1 MPLNFFRHPLVST
14 HIKPAAP
21 PAINGSFTIITQGQ
35 QVRSSPVGRSAASI
49 VKGTPMAVDSVS
61 HNLAPSITGA
71 IRQAS
76 QSTGISFQYL
86 LTTAKI
92 ESNFNPSAKAST
104 SSAKGLYQF
113 IDQTWLGTMKQ
124 EGASLGYGKYADAIT
139 KNSDG
144 RYTVEDPS
152 ARAAIMKLRSDP
164 EVSAMMAGAF
174 SRANAFKL
182 TGSIGRRPTE
192 GELYI
197 AHFLGPDGAGKMI
210 NAADSRP
217 NANAAAIFPAA
228 ARANRSIFY
237 DSSGSARTVGEVYSR
252 LTGKFD
258 TASTVAIASLPRA
271 AETPA
276 AAVAA
281 ATASPLSAFPVA
293 KAEIPSI
300 ALSAMPVSANSPV
313 QVPVRAAAKAP
324 DTAGMTQ
331 ALAEA
336 NAKMQAI
343 ASARPLF
350 QAMFSDRGDEAISQ
364 TVADLWTPGAADQSG
379 AGSGDSRR
387 GRGLD
392 LFSDG
397 ATNVRS
403 IFNGKA

>member
-1 MPLNFFRHPLVST
+1 
-14 HIKPAAP
+14 
-21 PAINGSFTIITQGQ
+21 
-35 QVRSSPVGRSAASI
+35 
-49 VKGTPMAVDSVS
+49 MAVDSVS

-144 RYTVEDPS
+144 RYTVEDPT
-152 ARAAIMKLRSDP
+152 ARAAIMKLRGDP

-174 SRANAFKL
+174 SRANAFRL

-217 NANAAAIFPAA
+217 NASAAAIFPAA

-237 DSSGSARTVGEVYSR
+237 DSSGNARTVGQVYSR

-258 TASTVAIASLPRA
+258 NASTVAVAALSRA

-313 QVPVRAAAKAP
+313 QVPMRSAANTPVQAPVRAAAKAP

-343 ASARPLF
+343 ANARPLF
-350 QAMFSDRGDEAISQ
+350 QAMFSDRGDEAVSQ
-364 TVADLWTPGAADQSG
+364 TIADLWTPSANRPA
-379 AGSGDSRR
+379 DSRQ

-392 LFSDG
+392 LFSDS
-397 ATNVRS
+397 ATNVRG

>member
-1 MPLNFFRHPLVST
+1 M
-14 HIKPAAP
+14 
-21 PAINGSFTIITQGQ
+21 AI
-35 QVRSSPVGRSAASI
+35 
-49 VKGTPMAVDSVS
+49 DSVS
-61 HNLAPSITGA
+61 SNPASQITGA

-92 ESNFNPSAKAST
+92 ESGLNPQAQAAT

-124 EGASLGYGKYADAIT
+124 EGASLGFGQYADAIS
-139 KNSDG
+139 KSSDG
-144 RYTVEDPS
+144 RYSVEDPA

-164 EVSAMMAGAF
+164 EASALMAGAF

-217 NANAAAIFPAA
+217 DANAARLFPAA
-228 ARANRSIFY
+228 AVANRSIFY
-237 DSSGSARTVGEVYSR
+237 DSSGSARTIAQVYAR

-258 TASTVAIASLPRA
+258 NASSVAV
-271 AETPA
+271 
-276 AAVAA
+276 AAVAP
-281 ATASPLSAFPVA
+281 SPVA
-293 KAEIPSI
+293 APVAQTAAAQIPSM
-300 ALSAMPVSANSPV
+300 AFSATPVSANSPIKTPARAG
-313 QVPVRAAAKAP
+313 VPAP
-324 DTAGMTQ
+324 DTAGITQ
-331 ALAEA
+331 ALADA
-336 NAKMQAI
+336 RSKMQAI
-343 ASARPLF
+343 TDSRPLF
-350 QAMFSDRGDEAISQ
+350 QAMFSDRGDDPVTQ
-364 TVADLWTPGAADQSG
+364 TVASLWTPSAADQAGARSG
-379 AGSGDSRR
+379 AARA

-392 LFSDG
+392 LFTDG
-397 ATNVRS
+397 ATNARG